1 MSVKNVHLLD
11 EELGEVMM
19 TDGRVIAVPREVLKL
34 RRRRSSVV
42 EVVKLWAIRSGLILP
57 TDDIASLGVSKAVA

>member
-1 MSVKNVHLLD
+1 MSDKNVHLLD
-11 EELGEVMM
+11 EEMGEVMM

-42 EVVKLWAIRSGLILP
+42 EVTKLWAIRSGLILP
-57 TDDIASLGVSKAVA
+57 SDDIASLGVSKAVA